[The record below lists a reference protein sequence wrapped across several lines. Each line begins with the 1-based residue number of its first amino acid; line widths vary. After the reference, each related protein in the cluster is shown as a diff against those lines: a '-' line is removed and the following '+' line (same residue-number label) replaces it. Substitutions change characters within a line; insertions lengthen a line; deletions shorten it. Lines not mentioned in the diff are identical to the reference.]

1 LQTGRLLLAQTTF
14 TRSALF
20 VLGAMTAIASACS
33 TAMAPIPGQS
43 MLSGMGAAPKT
54 AQHRFTLK
62 FNKNSRK
69 LKFVQ
74 RRDNTPALVD
84 MRDKFAP
91 IYDQGQLGSC
101 TAFAWG
107 KGIAEFLARQKG
119 DKTPL
124 SALYL
129 YVQELKMENH
139 LGQDAG
145 AESMETGAKVLQQFG
160 DCTDAEIPYLTPVDQ
175 MNSAKIKKALST
187 LPTDAQNKS
196 AAKYRSTKST
206 PVNDLAAAKAELAAG
221 HPVAMGIMVY
231 ESFQSPT
238 VNNTGMVPVPDTNN
252 EQLLGGHAV
261 VAVGYDDA
269 KQVLIMRNS
278 WSTKW
283 GDKGY
288 FYLPYGYMNK
298 DLVLDCWSAQ

>member
-1 LQTGRLLLAQTTF
+1 MAKTTF

-20 VLGAMTAIASACS
+20 ALGAMTAIASACGPI
-33 TAMAPIPGQS
+33 MAPIPSQS
-43 MLSGMGAAPKT
+43 TVSGLATGPKP
-54 AQHRFTLK
+54 QHRFTLK
-62 FNKNSRK
+62 FTPKSRK
-69 LKFVQ
+69 MKFTTA
-74 RRDNTPALVD
+74 RTNTPAVVD
-84 MRDKFAP
+84 MREACP
-91 IYDQGQLGSC
+91 PVYDQGQLGSC

-107 KGIAEFLARQKG
+107 KGMGEFLARKKG

-124 SALYL
+124 SALFL
-129 YVQELKMENH
+129 YVEELKMENH

-145 AESMETGAKVLQQFG
+145 AESMETGGKVLTQFG
-160 DCTDAEIPYLTPVDQ
+160 DCTDAELPYLSPIDQ
-175 MNSAKIKKALST
+175 MNPAKIKKALST
-187 LPTDAQNKS
+187 LPNDAQHKS
-196 AAKYRSTKST
+196 ALKYRATKTT
-206 PVNDLAAAKAELAAG
+206 PVNDLAAAKTELAAG
-221 HPVAMGIMVY
+221 HPVAMGIMIY
-231 ESFQSPT
+231 ESFQTPT
-238 VNNTGMVPVPDTNN
+238 VNQTGMVPVPDTDK

-261 VAVGYDDA
+261 LAVGYDDA

>member
-1 LQTGRLLLAQTTF
+1 MAQTTF

-33 TAMAPIPGQS
+33 TALAPIPGQS

-69 LKFVQ
+69 LKFTQ
-74 RRDNTPALVD
+74 RRDNLPSTVD
-84 MRDKFAP
+84 LRKNCPP

-107 KGIAEFLARQKG
+107 KGVAEYLARQNG

-124 SALYL
+124 SALFV
-129 YVQELKMENH
+129 YVEELKMENH

-160 DCTDAEIPYLTPVDQ
+160 DCTDAEIPYLSPIDQ
-175 MNSAKIKKALST
+175 MSSAKIKKALST
-187 LPTDAQNKS
+187 LPTSAQLQS
-196 AAKYRSTKST
+196 GAKYKAHKAT
-206 PVNDLAAAKAELAAG
+206 PVNDLATARAQLAAG

-231 ESFQSPT
+231 ESFQSPA

-278 WSTKW
+278 WSTQW

-298 DLVLDCWSAQ
+298 ELVLDSWSAE